1 MTTFIG
7 FNTQNQFKKFTLVN
21 NQLIKRDLLN
31 ALQIR
36 QGQLPGRPDFGTT
49 LWDYVFES
57 LDSTTEQGI
66 VNEIQRMIALDPRI
80 AFTGAVLY
88 PQNNGL
94 LVEIEIQYVPGS
106 TSETLQ
112 LFFDQQNNTL
122 FSV

>member
-7 FNTQNQFKKFTLVN
+7 FNTQNQFKKFTLIN

-57 LDSTTEQGI
+57 LDTTTEQGI

-94 LVEIEIQYVPGS
+94 LIELEIQYVPGT